1 MCRIQDRIFIA
12 SSAEGK
18 KYAEIVEDCLE
29 DIGRVTKWSDN
40 FFRLG
45 ESTLENLCKQAVG
58 FDYAVVL
65 YTKDDHAVIRK
76 KRCFTARDNVLFEH
90 GIFTGLLSRYR
101 TFALIQKG
109 VRVPSDL
116 SGITYVFFKNE
127 KDLPKECGKIADK
140 IHEERQISR
149 ISMLPST
156 ATALSYFENFVKPVC
171 SHLLTEDYVL
181 SGGKR
186 LAFNG
191 MNQKLNIVLPQT
203 LSEDLKPRFYELKKP
218 AALLEIQI
226 PGIHRHF
233 TGYGRL
239 TGETL
244 YSLMDMP
251 TCLNVSR
258 KAAELYMGKDFI
270 GSASHMDCVSARE
283 LENFRATL
291 QYLIDDDDTARH
303 VACVIDE
310 KEFLKIEVLQQR
322 LPALESG
329 LRA

>member
-1 MCRIQDRIFIA
+1 MRSVEDRIFIA

-18 KYAEIVEDCLE
+18 KYAKIVKASLE
-29 DIGRVTKWSDN
+29 NIGKVILWSDN

-45 ESTLENLCKQAVG
+45 ESTLENLCKQAAG

-65 YTKDDHAVIRK
+65 YTKDDHAVVRK
-76 KRCFTARDNVLFEH
+76 KQCFTARDNVLFEH
-90 GIFTGLLSRYR
+90 GIFTGVLSRYR

-116 SGITYVFFKNE
+116 SGITYIFFKNK
-127 KDLPKECGKIADK
+127 KDLPQECKKIKGK

-171 SHLLTEDYVL
+171 RHLLTKDYVL
-181 SGGKR
+181 SEGKQ

-191 MNQKLNIVLPQT
+191 MKQKLNIVLPQA
-203 LSEDLKPRFYELKKP
+203 LSEDLKPRFYELKKR
-218 AALLEIQI
+218 AGLQEFQI
-226 PGIHRHF
+226 PGIHRYF

-239 TGETL
+239 IGGTL
-244 YSLMDMP
+244 YDLMDMP

-258 KAAELYMGKDFI
+258 KAVELYMGKDFI
-270 GSASHMDCVSARE
+270 GSASHMECIFARE

-291 QYLIDDDDTARH
+291 QYLIDGDDTARH
-303 VACVIDE
+303 VACVVNEEDFS
-310 KEFLKIEVLQQR
+310 KVGVLQ
-322 LPALESG
+322 
-329 LRA
+329 